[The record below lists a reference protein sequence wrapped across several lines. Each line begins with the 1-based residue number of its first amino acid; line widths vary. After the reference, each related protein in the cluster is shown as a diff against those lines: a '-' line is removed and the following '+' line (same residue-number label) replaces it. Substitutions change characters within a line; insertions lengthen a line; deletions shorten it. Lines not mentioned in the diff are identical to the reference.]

1 MVVQKVAGLTPAEM
15 SMLLRVFEKYPTI
28 EKVVLFGS
36 RSTGK
41 HKQGSDVDLV
51 IYGEKANF
59 GTLFDI
65 EDALYD
71 AGFELELDILLH
83 SIIQDEKLLR
93 SIDRT
98 AAVIY
103 QSLV

>member
-1 MVVQKVAGLTPAEM
+1 MAVQKVAGLSPAEM
-15 SMLLRVFEKYPTI
+15 SLLLSVFAKYPSL
-28 EKVVLFGS
+28 EKVLFGS

-41 HKQGSDVDLV
+41 HKPDSDVDLV
-51 IYGEKANF
+51 LYGENANF

-71 AGFELELDILLH
+71 AGFVLELDILLH
-83 SIIQDEKLLR
+83 SIIQDERLLR

-98 AAVIY
+98 AVVIY
-103 QSLV
+103 ESLV

>member
-1 MVVQKVAGLTPAEM
+1 MAVQKVAGLSPAEM
-15 SMLLRVFEKYPTI
+15 SLLLSVFAKYPSL
-28 EKVVLFGS
+28 EKAVLFGS

-41 HKQGSDVDLV
+41 QKPESDVDLV
-51 IYGEKANF
+51 LYGENANF

-71 AGFELELDILLH
+71 AGFGLELDILLH
-83 SIIQDEKLLR
+83 SIIQDERLLR

-98 AAVIY
+98 AVVIY
-103 QSLV
+103 ESLV